1 MVFVCCVNVF
11 QTPSIDPAE
20 VTSSGNTSDAGPAP
34 VAITTLD
41 TMVEE
46 STERAIQGRPIS
58 TTMAPETTA
67 YRDDG
72 SVDVPFPGHDDAF
85 SDNCGASV
93 KGIVLRG
100 CAAARDLPAATG
112 RTAKEGA
119 LRLASACR
127 SLRSKASAAGSAAGA
142 GLGPAGLAVAAK
154 AMKARGALGQVRQ
167 GLSKKHVRYRA
178 LAALAI
184 AATTLSYFYLIYH
197 ICSIYPPPPPRPRA
211 ARASQAPS
219 SQPPSCHF
227 QTPRAS
233 PPSCH
238 PQVPR
243 SSILQA
249 ATR

>member
-1 MVFVCCVNVF
+1 
-11 QTPSIDPAE
+11 
-20 VTSSGNTSDAGPAP
+20 
-34 VAITTLD
+34 
-41 TMVEE
+41 
-46 STERAIQGRPIS
+46 
-58 TTMAPETTA
+58 MAPETTA

-184 AATTLSYFYLIYH
+184 AATTLFYFSLIYFE
-197 ICSIYPPPPPRPRA
+197 IRSIYA
-211 ARASQAPS
+211 TTTT
-219 SQPPSCHF
+219 PPSCGTGVTGAFKPASIMPLSDATGISSVMPPSSTSFIDPAGGYEVSLFPFLTLSHSNLHHLCSYYISTF
-227 QTPRAS
+227 HGSWCPRPS
-233 PPSCH
+233 PPFPSVC
-238 PQVPR
+238 R
-243 SSILQA
+243 
-249 ATR
+249 ATRCGL